1 MDKPKRQPQ
10 PQPEAQPQPD
20 YQLGFEHLIVED
32 KPKGKPK
39 PKAQPHPARRR
50 LVLMVALVMA
60 ALVIM
65 SGLVIWIAPVR
76 SPASLTTAGRL
87 SNAEQAVL
95 IGSASRALPLG
106 WVNVPVNSQ
115 KLLWSPDGKTLAVGG
130 EQSPLQ
136 LYQAANSEAPPLT
149 MKTAANARL
158 IAFSPDG
165 RRIAGLLAARKGI
178 AVWDTATG
186 EQVAQA
192 DYPEDAAAALAFTPQ
207 GDIVALG
214 WGTRLIFRWDMRGDP
229 QRIGLTDAPEVVG
242 SLAISPDGKRIAGS
256 DDASHLWLWNAET
269 GLALHRWFGESDGN
283 ATVVAFSPDGKVLSS
298 GDVWG
303 FVKTWNVERQNNLFG
318 NKFHT
323 TGVTTLAFSP
333 DGAFIASGV
342 GGYSPAPSVDDS
354 VRLWRWNTQTTQQYV
369 DVLRGHR
376 LPVYSIAFSPDGAR
390 LAVLLQGTPEDQT
403 APQAHLWL
411 WDIHMLSSAP

>member
-10 PQPEAQPQPD
+10 PEQLQAQPD
-20 YQLGFEHLIVED
+20 YELGFEHVIVED

-39 PKAQPHPARRR
+39 PKHQPARRR
-50 LVLMVALVMA
+50 RFALAFLLA
-60 ALVIM
+60 AVILIVV
-65 SGLVIWIAPVR
+65 SGLAIRGALVR
-76 SPASLTTAGRL
+76 SPANLTPANRL
-87 SNAEQAVL
+87 SNADQAVL

-106 WVNVPVNSQ
+106 WVDVPVGSQ
-115 KLLWSPDGKTLAVGG
+115 RIVWSPDGKTLAVSG
-130 EQSPLQ
+130 EPSPLQ
-136 LYQAANSEAPPLT
+136 VYQAANLEAPPLT
-149 MKTAANARL
+149 LKTAANVRL
-158 IAFSPDG
+158 IAFSPDS
-165 RRIAGLLAARKGI
+165 RRIAGLLGARQGI

-186 EQVAQA
+186 EQVATA

-214 WGTRLIFRWDMRGDP
+214 WGTRLIFRWDMRGEP
-229 QRIGLTDAPEVVG
+229 QRIGLTDAPNTIW

-323 TGVTTLAFSP
+323 AGVTTLAFSP
-333 DGAFIASGV
+333 DGAFLASGV

-376 LPVYSIAFSPDGAR
+376 LPVYGIAFNPDGAR

-403 APQAHLWL
+403 VPQAHLWL
-411 WDIHMLSSAP
+411 WDIHMLSGATA